1 MQAMKLAC
9 VILVLVPALNSATPA
24 QQPTT
29 LVARCG
35 DPNCQACTSADHEC
49 LLDRIFADE
58 PSFEGLKAQSAG
70 PVTYSVG
77 GQLRHRYM
85 NERNRLRPPGAA
97 ASEYS
102 LWRFN
107 PHIDIDYDGIIGAR
121 VEGIHADAFG
131 YDTPLFP
138 LGIDRNR
145 WDLLQAYADIK
156 LMDVGDDGYVKYRY
170 GRQVLKY
177 GSQHLLSPLAWA
189 NTFRN
194 FEGHK
199 VLFKNGDWTIDGFHM
214 QSVNGAAGG
223 SNFGVSTFDR
233 PDRDRQIS
241 GIYSTYSGFENSTL
255 DLYWLHF
262 NERNDDATRMDG
274 RRNTFGI
281 RVAGTEAIKESGET
295 LGTWNW
301 DIEGAWQ
308 NGTDDFVDG
317 TNQDVQAWFLS
328 AIGGYQ
334 FNDVPWAPKI
344 NGIFY
349 YGSGDGTTGDG
360 ELNTFFSL
368 YPLGHAYW
376 GLIDNFSGQNLI
388 DAGVVLTAKPHK
400 KLTLVTAWH
409 NFRLAE
415 ANDNLYNI
423 AGAPFALANDEIGS
437 EVDVVATLSVS
448 KNLNVQLGHL
458 WFLYGSGV
466 SNSAFRRNDARQIYL
481 QTTLSF

>member
-1 MQAMKLAC
+1 MQPMKLAC
-9 VILVLVPALNSATPA
+9 LTVLLASCLNSATPA
-24 QQPTT
+24 QEPAAQIS
-29 LVARCG
+29 RCG
-35 DPNCQACTSADHEC
+35 DPKCVACGSDEQPC
-49 LLDRIFADE
+49 LLDRIFADA
-58 PSFEGLKAQSAG
+58 PLFEELKGRSAG
-70 PVTYSVG
+70 LLTYSVG

-107 PHIDIDYDGIIGAR
+107 PHIDFDYGGIIGGR
-121 VEGIHADAFG
+121 VEGIHAEAFG
-131 YDTPLFP
+131 YDAPLFP
-138 LGIDRNR
+138 VGIDRNR
-145 WDLLQAYADIK
+145 WDLLQAYADVK
-156 LMDVGDDGYVKYRY
+156 LLDVGDDGYVKYRY

-177 GSQHLLSPLAWA
+177 GSQHLLSPLAWG

-214 QSVNGAAGG
+214 QSVNEAAGG
-223 SNFGVSTFDR
+223 SGFSVSSFDS
-233 PDRDRQIS
+233 PDQDREIS
-241 GIYSTYSGFENSTL
+241 AVYSTYSGLENATI

-262 NERNDDATRMDG
+262 NEGNDDATRMDG
-274 RRNTFGI
+274 RRNTFGT
-281 RVAGTEAIKESGET
+281 RVAGTKTILDSGKT
-295 LGTWNW
+295 VGTWNW

-308 NGTDDFVDG
+308 NGTDDFLDG
-317 TNQDVQAWFLS
+317 TNQDVSAWFMS
-328 AIGGYQ
+328 ATGGYQ
-334 FNDVPWAPKI
+334 FNALPWAPKI
-344 NGIFY
+344 NGVFY
-349 YGSGDGTTGDG
+349 YGSGDDAAGDG

-388 DAGVVLTAKPHK
+388 DVGVVLTVKPHK

-409 NFRLAE
+409 NFTLAD

-423 AGAPFALANDEIGS
+423 AGAPFALANDKIGS
-437 EVDVVATLSVS
+437 EVDAVATLAVS

-466 SNSAFRRNDARQIYL
+466 SNSAFRRSDARQIYL